1 MSKPLRV
8 SLAIALALLAA
19 SLGYWLTQKHTASET
34 TEEAATSPADPGAAI
49 ISESTI
55 RHSPGGRTAWQ
66 VRIDQMQLES
76 GATSVAA
83 QGVREALIYDPSGKP
98 MIRMTADKVSGNT
111 RSRDLEVTGNVRAV
125 SPDGA
130 VFDTNTIKWVQ
141 TDQKLAC
148 PGLVT
153 MRNQDTVVRAN
164 ACDFYVS
171 QDLVKAA
178 GKVQMTV
185 GSNTLLGTGLTY
197 NTKTQDFALG
207 RVQAI
212 FNPETVRDSL
222 AR

>member
-1 MSKPLRV
+1 MSKRIRL
-8 SLAIALALLAA
+8 SLAIVLALVAA
-19 SLGYWLTQKHTASET
+19 VVGYWLTHRFANSAPI
-34 TEEAATSPADPGAAI
+34 EEAASPPDDPGVAVI
-49 ISESTI
+49 NESTI

-66 VRIDQMQLES
+66 VRIDQMRLES

-212 FNPETVRDSL
+212 FNLETVRDSL